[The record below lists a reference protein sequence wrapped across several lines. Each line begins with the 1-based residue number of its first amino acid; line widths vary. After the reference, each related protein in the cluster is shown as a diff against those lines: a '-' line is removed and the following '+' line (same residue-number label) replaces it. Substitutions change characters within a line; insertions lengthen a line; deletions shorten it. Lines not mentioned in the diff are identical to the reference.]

1 MNAYFFKMTKEER
14 DNILDK
20 HKSVYDGFV
29 TQYVKPNQDPLYV
42 QDYANDK
49 GGLTVSNKGNITQYK
64 NMNINESIETGAK
77 FEPEANIMEDDD
89 LIPPLPDSKEMSE
102 QMDMI
107 GDGPDDLQHGTY
119 DEKYFQKMEQCPHCD
134 GMGYD
139 EFTDEECEW
148 CDGYGEIDPLKP
160 DKLDIFQ
167 QTKWKNS
174 IEDEIDGEQVE
185 PLREQLEKSLDMFR
199 RFNKYN

>member
-64 NMNINESIETGAK
+64 NMNINEATFVPPKIGTSLETNEDIMSGAEL
-77 FEPEANIMEDDD
+77 EPEENIESEMYEQ
-89 LIPPLPDSKEMSE
+89 IEFFKEKFADYGRDRRSAIEFHLKNVARLLMPTSTTSVAIRALSGG
-102 QMDMI
+102 MPNA
-107 GDGPDDLQHGTY
+107 GDVTQSQPSDRKSTRL
-119 DEKYFQKMEQCPHCD
+119 
-134 GMGYD
+134 
-139 EFTDEECEW
+139 
-148 CDGYGEIDPLKP
+148 
-160 DKLDIFQ
+160 
-167 QTKWKNS
+167 NS
-174 IEDEIDGEQVE
+174 SH
-185 PLREQLEKSLDMFR
+185 RT
-199 RFNKYN
+199 